1 MKLKLRIQIRS
12 LPDDKEMKKEKWPVV
27 EETVQ
32 VQQLNKMKKHFWLF
46 WNTRKCYFAYM
57 LFNLLNIT
65 AKKNVFKL
73 FSVMVLP
80 FFNLFITTRQPL
92 PKHLRAIA

>member
-32 VQQLNKMKKHFWLF
+32 VQQLNKMKKHF
-46 WNTRKCYFAYM
+46 
-57 LFNLLNIT
+57 
-65 AKKNVFKL
+65 
-73 FSVMVLP
+73 
-80 FFNLFITTRQPL
+80 
-92 PKHLRAIA
+92 